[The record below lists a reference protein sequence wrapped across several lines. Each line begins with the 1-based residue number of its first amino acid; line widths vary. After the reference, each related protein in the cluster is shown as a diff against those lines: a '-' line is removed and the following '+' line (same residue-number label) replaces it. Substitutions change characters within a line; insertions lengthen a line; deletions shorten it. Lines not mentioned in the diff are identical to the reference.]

1 VRLSRSLHLPSL
13 LLLLSLIASGCSDQ
27 AVNAN
32 NTPPTATIEQPSVGT
47 EVLEG
52 SEVTF
57 AGTVQDDSQGFHPA
71 RRKLL

>member
-1 VRLSRSLHLPSL
+1 MRLSRSLHLPSV
-13 LLLLSLIASGCSDQ
+13 LLLLSLIAAGCSDQ